1 MGVLTGRD
9 DIPGPWEYTK
19 LEEIGTGTSGGDIIV
34 VPDELLSPI
43 LVGGATFVETTEDN
57 SDTLCRL
64 EEKIGWMTELVD
76 KMGGIEPFEVP
87 PED

>member
-43 LVGGATFVETTEDN
+43 LVG
-57 SDTLCRL
+57 
-64 EEKIGWMTELVD
+64 
-76 KMGGIEPFEVP
+76 
-87 PED
+87 